1 MDNLGIMLDDTVR
14 DVLLHANEL
23 SQRSGAQ
30 SITDVI
36 AFIQLAKEEKT
47 CFHSFLVSHSVT
59 KEKIERESKK
69 IILKYWE
76 RAIIEDEIGIETT
89 IFNSTGKNV

>member
-1 MDNLGIMLDDTVR
+1 MFVILIKFCTQGGSYMDNLGIMLDDTVR

-36 AFIQLAKEEKT
+36 AFVQLAKEEKT

-59 KEKIERESKK
+59 KEKIENESRK
-69 IILKYWE
+69 IISKYWE
-76 RAIIEDEIGIETT
+76 RAQ
-89 IFNSTGKNV
+89 

>member
-1 MDNLGIMLDDTVR
+1 MDNLGIMLDDTVS

-36 AFIQLAKEEKT
+36 AFVQLAKEEKT
-47 CFHSFLVSHSVT
+47 CFHSFLFVAFKCYT
-59 KEKIERESKK
+59 DCKW
-69 IILKYWE
+69 Y
-76 RAIIEDEIGIETT
+76 
-89 IFNSTGKNV
+89 ST

>member
-1 MDNLGIMLDDTVR
+1 MDNLGIMLDDTVS

-36 AFIQLAKEEKT
+36 AFVQLAKEEKT
-47 CFHSFLVSHSVT
+47 WFFSFLVSHSVT
-59 KEKIERESKK
+59 KEKIENDPEKLFQVLGQS
-69 IILKYWE
+69 YY
-76 RAIIEDEIGIETT
+76 
-89 IFNSTGKNV
+89 